1 MFDYDPN
8 APLEVQESSAEKRG
22 AAIIRDISYA
32 SPTRG
37 RVSAYLTEQAEKS
50 RCPAIIFLH
59 WGQGDRASFLSE
71 ALAYAESGVASLL
84 IDESPLRHFPMP
96 NQMTPD
102 GARAYVVQCVTD
114 LRRGVDLLV
123 SRNSIDADRIGYVG
137 HSLGA
142 SMGGQ
147 FAGVEKRVKAHILMA
162 GYADMSRHIA
172 EMSQR
177 FFQTPREGFLR
188 VVEPLDGVHFVGD
201 AAPSAI
207 LFQFAQRDEVITK
220 DDAALYFDAA
230 RQPKEIRWYDAGH
243 EFNHAALIDRAAWL
257 GEKLGFRPPD
267 ANRLNEVRLPQRDL
281 EYWRAAAPVLRAAL
295 GGKD

>member
-1 MFDYDPN
+1 
-8 APLEVQESSAEKRG
+8 LV
-22 AAIIRDISYA
+22 RDLSFA
-32 SPTRG
+32 SPTLG
-37 RVSAYLTEQAEKS
+37 RVSAYLTEPAEKS

-59 WGQGDRASFLSE
+59 WGQGDRLTFLSE

-84 IDESPLRHFPMP
+84 VDESPLRHFPMP

-162 GYADMSRHIA
+162 GYADMSRHLA
-172 EMSQR
+172 EMSR
-177 FFQTPREGFLR
+177 RLLQTSSEEFLR

-201 AAPSAI
+201 AEPSPI
-207 LFQFAQRDEVITK
+207 LFQFAHRDEVITK
-220 DDAALYFDAA
+220 ADAALYFEAA

-243 EFNHAALIDRAAWL
+243 EFNQTALSDRAAWL

-267 ANRLNEVRLPQRDL
+267 ASRLKAVRLPQRDL

-295 GGKD
+295 GGEA

>member
-1 MFDYDPN
+1 MFDYDRN
-8 APLEVQESSAEKRG
+8 APLEIQESIAEKRG
-22 AAIIRDISYA
+22 AAIIHDLSYA
-32 SPTRG
+32 SPTLG
-37 RVSAYLTEQAEKS
+37 RVSAYLTEPAEKS

-59 WGQGDRASFLSE
+59 WGQGDRATFLSE

-84 IDESPLRHFPMP
+84 VDESPLRHFPMP

-162 GYADMSRHIA
+162 GYADMSRHLA

-188 VVEPLDGVHFVGD
+188 VVEPLDGMHFVGD

-207 LFQFAQRDEVITK
+207 LFQFALRDEVITK
-220 DDAALYFDAA
+220 DDVDLYFNAA

-243 EFNHAALIDRAAWL
+243 EFNQAALIDRVAWL
-257 GEKLGFRPPD
+257 GEKLGFRPPE
-267 ANRLNEVRLPQRDL
+267 AKRLNEVRLPLRDL

-295 GGKD
+295 SGKA